1 MQKSTSSLL
10 FLFLF
15 LPFFH
20 NAQEQYQVDIEEKR
34 ENNRVYIYALNKTL
48 TDLDVS
54 IEVSGTGFRQR
65 EGRQRVFRVPARS
78 KITIKTLVAE
88 RGQVPLYKYKLNI
101 SDSLSRRVVKPPY
114 ELIKINPK
122 KKITLFL
129 TDSCTAKCDSLIR
142 PLDNS
147 PFFYDAIKISE
158 NDAVKTQISNALIG
172 GQKRLDT
179 MTSPIVMLGGKMYLQ
194 IEDYDALM
202 EKMNSED

>member
-1 MQKSTSSLL
+1 MLKNTLL
-10 FLFLF
+10 PIFCLLL
-15 LPFFH
+15 LPFTTI
-20 NAQEQYQVDIEEKR
+20 AQEEYQVDIEEKR

-54 IEVSGTGFRQR
+54 IEVEGTGFRQR
-65 EGRQRVFRVPARS
+65 EGRQRVFRLPARS

-101 SDSLSRRVVKPPY
+101 SDSLSRRVVKPPF
-114 ELIKINPK
+114 ELIKINPR

-129 TDSCTAKCDSLIR
+129 TDNCKAKCDSLIQ
-142 PLDNS
+142 PLEKS

-172 GQKRLDT
+172 GQQRLDT
-179 MTSPIVMLGGKMYLQ
+179 MTTPIVMVGGKMFLQ
-194 IEDYDALM
+194 VEDYDTLI
-202 EKMNSED
+202 EKLNEED